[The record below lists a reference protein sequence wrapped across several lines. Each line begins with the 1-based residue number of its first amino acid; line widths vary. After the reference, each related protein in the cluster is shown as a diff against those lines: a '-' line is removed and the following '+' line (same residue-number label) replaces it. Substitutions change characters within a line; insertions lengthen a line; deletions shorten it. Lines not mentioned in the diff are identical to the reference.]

1 MTESHH
7 GKNQG
12 TLRRLLA
19 ENGAGEDE
27 LDRFDTSRRHFLSA
41 VGKGTALAGLGFFGA
56 GPEAALRGLFG
67 RGLVPRAWA
76 ESPED
81 VLPKPGM
88 IVHSQHP
95 FNGEFPPH
103 LLDSEVTPTMR
114 HFVRNNGSIPERA
127 RRKDLQDWKLIVDGE
142 VRQRRA
148 FTLADL
154 QRLPQITMQMLLECA
169 GNGRSMF
176 APAVGGTQWI
186 RGAVACSEWTG
197 VRLRDVLQTAGITE
211 RAVYL
216 ANYGEDPPVQDGPS
230 FSRGIPLEK
239 AMDDHTM
246 IALEMNG
253 EALPAAH
260 GFPAR
265 LLVPGWIGSS
275 MQKWLNRIRVRGT
288 VHDSEQMSGYSYRVP
303 AFPIAPRH
311 QPPATDMTI
320 ATGWVVKSLITAP
333 GRTRRSRL
341 AFPSPS
347 EDTPGPA
354 RAR

>member
-103 LLDSEVTPTMR
+103 LLDAEVTPTMR
-114 HFVRNNGSIPERA
+114 HFVRNTGSIPERA

-148 FTLADL
+148 FTLEEFAAPAPDHHANVAGMRRQRQEHVRPGCGRHPVDSRGGGL
-154 QRLPQITMQMLLECA
+154 QRVDRGAPA
-169 GNGRSMF
+169 RRVANGRDNREGRVPGQLRRGPAGARWALLF
-176 APAVGGTQWI
+176 ARHTPGESHGRSHDDRSRNERRGPS
-186 RGAVACSEWTG
+186 RGARIPGTAAGSGLDRQLHAEMAQPHSG
-197 VRLRDVLQTAGITE
+197 ARYGPRLRADE
-211 RAVYL
+211 RIFL
-216 ANYGEDPPVQDGPS
+216 PRPS
-230 FSRGIPLEK
+230 LS
-239 AMDDHTM
+239 
-246 IALEMNG
+246 
-253 EALPAAH
+253 
-260 GFPAR
+260 
-265 LLVPGWIGSS
+265 
-275 MQKWLNRIRVRGT
+275 NRPR
-288 VHDSEQMSGYSYRVP
+288 
-303 AFPIAPRH
+303 AP
-311 QPPATDMTI
+311 
-320 ATGWVVKSLITAP
+320 AP
-333 GRTRRSRL
+333 GRGHDHRHRVGRQI
-341 AFPSPS
+341 PHHRP
-347 EDTPGPA
+347 PGE
-354 RAR
+354 RGR